1 MRGIYEA
8 AQENIKRIER
18 FQQISEQDKGMI
30 KSFKATT
37 KSTWMV
43 YAYFRNRL
51 ISEIKTVSEQLGMS
65 FNTVAKSVNNLLEM
79 GILQLESGQFCHIL
93 FIYKRLVD
101 ALNEEV

>member
-1 MRGIYEA
+1 
-8 AQENIKRIER
+8 
-18 FQQISEQDKGMI
+18 MI

-43 YAYFRNRL
+43 YAYFRNCL
-51 ISEIKTVSEQLGMS
+51 ISEIKTVSEQLRMS

-79 GILQLESGQFCHIL
+79 GILQLESEQSRHRL

-101 ALNEEV
+101 TLNEEV